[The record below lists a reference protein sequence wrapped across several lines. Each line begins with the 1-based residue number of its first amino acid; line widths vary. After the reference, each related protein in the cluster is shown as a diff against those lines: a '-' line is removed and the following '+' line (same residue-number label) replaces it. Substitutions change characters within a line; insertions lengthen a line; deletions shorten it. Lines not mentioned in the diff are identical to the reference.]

1 MIKVRRMS
9 SFRRSA
15 WRWSA
20 VLAATILLFT
30 LPAAVAAL
38 RRSEAR
44 AAPSVLL
51 DKVVSSGT
59 VRYQG
64 YAESNAGL
72 RLPEVP
78 RAERVLELLAER
90 VRMRVW
96 WQSAS
101 AWRVDELGVI
111 GEHGAYRDKSGLWV
125 WDSER
130 RAATRVE
137 GVPTVRF
144 PRASD
149 LLPPELGR
157 RLAAVA
163 RPSEASRLPSRSVAG
178 ISAAGIRLTPSTS
191 ETTVEHVDMWVDP
204 GSGLP
209 LSVEI
214 TPRKSDAPIITSA
227 FLDLN
232 LGPPDPDVVRFQPP
246 PDAAANFTETADFAQ
261 AVDRYSPFV
270 LPEEIGGRPLLSSV
284 AGAGGTYGDGFALI
298 AVLVLSERH
307 SPFNDDEMTQ
317 VPTSVGPWGTARVVE
332 TPLLNGMTFDRD
344 GITYVLGGTVPIDAL
359 EETAALLARRGVP
372 QRR

>member
-1 MIKVRRMS
+1 M
-9 SFRRSA
+9 
-15 WRWSA
+15 
-20 VLAATILLFT
+20 
-30 LPAAVAAL
+30 
-38 RRSEAR
+38 
-44 AAPSVLL
+44 LL

-59 VRYQG
+59 VGYQG
-64 YAESNAGL
+64 YAESNARL

-101 AWRVDELGVI
+101 AWRVDELSVI

-137 GVPTVRF
+137 GVPRVRF

-157 RLAAVA
+157 RLAAAA
-163 RPSEASRLPSRSVAG
+163 RPGEASRLPSRWVAG

-214 TPRKSDAPIITSA
+214 TARKSDAPIITSA
-227 FLDLN
+227 FLDLD
-232 LGPPDPDVVRFQPP
+232 LGPPDPKIVRFQPP
-246 PDAAANFTETADFAQ
+246 PDGAVNFTEAADFAQ

-270 LPEEIGGRPLLSSV
+270 LPEEIGGRSLLSSA
-284 AGAGGTYGDGFALI
+284 AGAAGTYGDGFALI

-307 SPFNDDEMTQ
+307 SPLNDDEMTQ
-317 VPTSVGPWGTARVVE
+317 VPKSVGPWGTAHVVE

-344 GITYVLGGTVPIDAL
+344 GTTYVLGGTVPIDAL